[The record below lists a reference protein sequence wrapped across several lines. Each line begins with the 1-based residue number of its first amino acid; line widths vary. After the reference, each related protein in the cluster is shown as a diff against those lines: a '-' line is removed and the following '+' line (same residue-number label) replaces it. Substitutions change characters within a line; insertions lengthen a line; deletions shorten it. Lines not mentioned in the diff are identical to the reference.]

1 MIGVVTIGKLIES
14 HMENDN
20 DKFIS
25 YAKFIADEYE
35 LSGNIRAAKII
46 RSKLDGSYKKSP
58 KVVLQ

>member
-1 MIGVVTIGKLIES
+1 
-14 HMENDN
+14 MENDN